1 MYRDFYRFLENP
13 FNVTPDPK
21 FLYLTPSH
29 RDALAHLRYGVIE
42 GKGFI
47 VVTGEVGLG
56 KTTVLRAF
64 LDQLPP
70 NVVTALVLSSNLSF
84 KELLY
89 LTLHDFG
96 IDAPEKSKA
105 EMLTMLNAFLVD
117 LRAKGKTG
125 LLVLDE
131 AQNLSP
137 EILEEFRLLS
147 NLETPT
153 QKLLQIVLVGQP
165 ELKTKLS
172 LHRLRQLRQRI
183 PGICDLQPLDAGEVR
198 AYVEHRLRVATGGN
212 DPAVAFAPDVHDW
225 IAAYSN
231 GVPRLINQVCDRA
244 LLIGYV
250 EEKLV
255 ITREVVMEAIRD
267 LERGSLE
274 KHAARR
280 SRPGGTLA
288 AGEVA

>member
-1 MYRDFYRFLENP
+1 MYKSFYQFLESP
-13 FNVTPDPK
+13 FSVTPDPR

-47 VVTGEVGLG
+47 VLTGEVGLG

-64 LDQLPP
+64 LEQVPTDM
-70 NVVTALVLSSNLSF
+70 VTAAVLSTSLSF
-84 KELLY
+84 KELLF
-89 LTLHDFG
+89 LALHDFG
-96 IDAPEKSKA
+96 LDASEKSKA
-105 EMLTMLNAFLVD
+105 GMLAMLNTFLLG
-117 LRAKGKTG
+117 LRDKGKRG
-125 LLVLDE
+125 LLILDE

-137 EILEEFRLLS
+137 DILEEFRLLS
-147 NLETPT
+147 NLETAT

-183 PGICDLQPLDAGEVR
+183 PGICDLQPLDADQVR
-198 AYVEHRLRVATGGN
+198 RYVEHRLRVAAGGQE
-212 DPAVAFAPDVHDW
+212 PGVAFAPDVFEW
-225 IAAYSN
+225 ITAYSN

-250 EEKLV
+250 DEKRL
-255 ITREVVMEAIRD
+255 ISREVVMEAIRD

-274 KHAARR
+274 RHAARR
-280 SRPGGTLA
+280 SRPGGALA
-288 AGEVA
+288 AGETA